1 MDYREHYLVRNKI
14 IECLHDKQIDKREFI
29 MRNLEAYEGVSFLRL
44 PNKFESMEHALYHY
58 QFHNVKA
65 KYFKWQYMEQID
77 KNMIHALE
85 CKAKSDSHYES
96 KEAVTLELLKQ
107 FFPLFLG
114 DESNAALNMSA
125 NTCANIRVNIDVNAQ
140 ADIGARDYAKADK
153 KVSAYYL
160 AMNSKNLNK
169 RLVEI
174 VFHDFDKVILHT
186 LDAKVISILRSYGV
200 LEKEARNSLIDSYVN
215 EKFY

>member
-14 IECLHDKQIDKREFI
+14 IEYLHDKQIDKREFI
-29 MRNLEAYEGVSFLRL
+29 MRNLEMYEEVAFLRL

-65 KYFKWQYMEQID
+65 KYYKWQYMEQID
-77 KNMIHALE
+77 KNRIHALE
-85 CKAKSDSHYES
+85 CKAKSDSHYEL
-96 KEAVTLELLKQ
+96 KEAVTLALLKQ
-107 FFPLFLG
+107 FLPMYLKETLH
-114 DESNAALNMSA
+114 E
-125 NTCANIRVNIDVNAQ
+125 
-140 ADIGARDYAKADK
+140 

-174 VFHDFDKVILHT
+174 VFHDLDKVILHT
-186 LDAKVISILRSYGV
+186 LDAKVIGILSCHGV
-200 LEKEARNSLIDSYVN
+200 LEKEARDSLIDSYVN